1 MTTVAERLAA
11 SAEALVAIPSESRQE
26 AAILTEIRGR
36 LPVAYRVVDDE
47 DSVLLALPERRPGT
61 PLVILAGH
69 VDTVPIGRSAPGR
82 REGETLHGRGTS
94 DMKSGLA
101 VMLLIADSIAAT
113 ATVTAPTTS
122 ESSRIESDLDV
133 GLLFFGREELPFAE
147 DALLPL
153 FDRRPEISE
162 AALAIVLE
170 PTANQL
176 ELGCLGNL
184 NATVAFAGEAAHSAR
199 PWLGRNAIHAAIAAL
214 APVADL
220 PIRDVEVDGLTYRE
234 VASVTT
240 IQGGVAT
247 NVLPDHATAHVNFRY
262 APTHT
267 PPEAERR
274 LRELLGH
281 PSAVVDVVGNAP
293 PGRPPTGNPL
303 VERLRAA
310 GDLAVGPK
318 QAWTPVAE
326 FGLAG
331 VDAVNFGPGDPQY
344 AHRDDEQVDVGALV
358 RSYGVLMAFLRG
370 ESGELEAASES

>member
-1 MTTVAERLAA
+1 VTTVAERLAA
-11 SAEALVAIPSESRQE
+11 RAEALVAIPSESRHE
-26 AAILTEIRGR
+26 EAILGEIRGS
-36 LPVAYRVVDDE
+36 LPSAYRVVDDE
-47 DSVLLALPERRPGT
+47 DSVLLALPERRPGA

-69 VDTVPIGRSAPGR
+69 VDTVPFGRSAPGR
-82 REGETLHGRGTS
+82 REGETLHGRGAS

-101 VMLLIADSIAAT
+101 VMLQIAEST
-113 ATVTAPTTS
+113 ASP
-122 ESSRIESDLDV
+122 EGESDLDV

-147 DALLPL
+147 SALVPL
-153 FDRRPEISE
+153 FDRRPEIAE

-170 PTANQL
+170 PTANRL

-184 NATVAFAGEAAHSAR
+184 NAMVVFEGEAAHAAR

-214 APVADL
+214 APVSDL
-220 PIRDVEVDGLTYRE
+220 PVRDVEVDGLTYRE

-240 IQGGVAT
+240 IQGGLAT
-247 NVLPDHATAHVNFRY
+247 NVVPDRASAHVNLRY

-267 PPEAERR
+267 PAEAERR

-281 PSAVVDVVGNAP
+281 PSATVEIVGNAP
-293 PGRPPTGNPL
+293 PGPVPAGNPL

-344 AHRDDEQVDVGALV
+344 AHRDDEQVEIVSIAT
-358 RSYGVLMAFLRG
+358 SYEVLRAFLGTERKR
-370 ESGELEAASES
+370 

>member
-1 MTTVAERLAA
+1 VTTVAERLAA
-11 SAEALVAIPSESRQE
+11 RTEGLVAIPSESRDE
-26 AAILTEIRGR
+26 EAILTEIRR
-36 LPVAYRVVDDE
+36 ALPSVFEVVDDR
-47 DSVLLALPERRPGT
+47 DSVLLVLPERRPGA
-61 PLVILAGH
+61 PLILLAGH
-69 VDTVPIGRSAPGR
+69 VDTVPVGRAAPAR
-82 REGETLHGRGTS
+82 RDGETLHGRGAS

-101 VMLLIADSIAAT
+101 VMEEIAEALGSGEL
-113 ATVTAPTTS
+113 TT
-122 ESSRIESDLDV
+122 DLDV
-133 GLLFFGREELPFAE
+133 GLLFFGREELPFTE
-147 DALLPL
+147 SALVPL
-153 FDRRPEISE
+153 FDRRPEIAS

-170 PTANQL
+170 PTANRL

-184 NATVAFAGEAAHSAR
+184 NATVVFEGEAAHAAR
-199 PWLGRNAIHAAIAAL
+199 PWLGRNAIHAAITAL
-214 APVADL
+214 APVTDL

-247 NVLPDHATAHVNFRY
+247 NVVPDRATADVNFRY
-262 APTHT
+262 APINT
-267 PPEAERR
+267 PAEAERR

-281 PSAVVDVVGNAP
+281 PSATVKIVGNAP
-293 PGRPPTGNPL
+293 PGPVPSGNPL

-344 AHRDDEQVDVGALV
+344 AHRDDEQVKVDALV
-358 RSYGVLMAFLRG
+358 RSYQVLRTFLKSAPG
-370 ESGELEAASES
+370 EHPG